1 MSTTGDKLP
10 LVGSRAQNTMTQT
23 TKKSNEP
30 LKTDS
35 LDKIRN
41 IGFIAHIDAG
51 KTTVTEQVLFVTGRI
66 HRVGGVDEGTTA
78 MDWMPQEKERG
89 ITITAAATNASWN
102 DYQLNIIDTPGHV
115 DFTAEV
121 ERSLRVLDGGIVVL
135 DAVAGVQSQSETVWR
150 QADTYDVPRIC
161 FVNKM
166 DRVGAS
172 YERTIESIRRRLRA
186 NPVAV
191 QLPIGEES
199 EFRGVVDL
207 IDGTATIYPSS
218 AKGNGQKGNAHLDRL
233 TQAPIPP
240 ECQESFQTYRQSMV
254 EKIVETDETLLIQYL
269 EGEQIEGDAL
279 RHALRRA
286 TISGELVPVL
296 CGSAMGGKGVEPLL
310 DGIIDYLPSPLDIPP
325 VEGIDPRTE
334 KTVIRL
340 PDDDAPLAA
349 LAFKV
354 ATDPYVGRLVFL
366 RIYSGKILTGG
377 SVTNVTKGHRERMGR
392 LLRMHANSREELE
405 EVSAGDICA
414 AVGLKDTF
422 TGDTIGGATEQV
434 ILEPPKFPEPVVSVA
449 IEPGSRAD
457 QDKLT
462 DALRKLSD
470 EDPTFV
476 VKYNNETGQTVMSG
490 MGELHLEVLVDRMRR
505 EFNVEAHVGKPRVS
519 YREAL
524 TKSVCVEGRF
534 VRQTGG
540 HGQFGHVWLELE
552 PLEQGGGI
560 VFENAI
566 VGGKIPREYI
576 SAVEKGV
583 REAVNNGPLAG
594 YPLVDLKIRLVDGS
608 YHQVD
613 SSELAFRSAGILAIR
628 QGVPRGSPVLLE
640 PIANLEVVTPG
651 EYLSD
656 VLGDLGTR
664 RAQIGTIE
672 GQDRLQTVRALL
684 PLGETFSYTT
694 ALRSATQGRASYT
707 MEFRH
712 YQPVP
717 ENVLRSLLAVA

>member
-1 MSTTGDKLP
+1 
-10 LVGSRAQNTMTQT
+10 MTQT
-23 TKKSNEP
+23 TRKSKETNSNENP
-30 LKTDS
+30 LA
-35 LDKIRN
+35 KIRN

-51 KTTVTEQVLFVTGRI
+51 KTTVTEQVLFATGRI
-66 HRVGGVDEGTTA
+66 HRIGGVDEGTTT
-78 MDWMPQEKERG
+78 MDWMAQEKERG
-89 ITITAAATNASWN
+89 ITITAAATNASWK

-150 QADTYDVPRIC
+150 QADTYQVPRIC

-191 QLPIGEES
+191 QLPMGEES
-199 EFRGVVDL
+199 KFRGVIDL
-207 IDGTATIYPSS
+207 IDGIATVYPTMGI
-218 AKGNGQKGNAHLDRL
+218 KGDANLDRL
-233 TQAPIPP
+233 TEEEVPA
-240 ECQESFQTYRQSMV
+240 EYEDAYQTYRQAMI
-254 EKIVETDETLLIQYL
+254 EKIVETDEDLLIQYL
-269 EGEQIEGDAL
+269 EGEQIANED
-279 RHALRRA
+279 LRRSMRNA
-286 TISGELVPVL
+286 TIKGELVPVF
-296 CGSAMGGKGVEPLL
+296 CGSAMVGKGVEPLL
-310 DGIIDYLPSPLDIPP
+310 DAIIAYLPSPLDIPP
-325 VEGIDPRTE
+325 TEAIDPRTE
-334 KTVIRL
+334 ETVYRL
-340 PDDDAPLAA
+340 PEGDGPLAA

-366 RIYSGKILTGG
+366 RIYSGTIKTGG
-377 SVTNVTKGHRERMGR
+377 SVTNVTKGNRERMGR

-405 EVSAGDICA
+405 EVKAGDICA

-422 TGDTIGGATEQV
+422 TGDTIGGATGQA

-449 IEPGSRAD
+449 IEPTTRAD

-505 EFNVEAHVGKPRVS
+505 EFSVDAHVGKPRVS
-519 YREAL
+519 YREAI
-524 TKSVCVEGRF
+524 TKPVRVEGRF

-583 REAVNNGPLAG
+583 REAIHNGPLAG
-594 YPLVDLKIRLVDGS
+594 YEIVDMKVRLVDGS

-613 SSELAFRSAGILAIR
+613 SSEMAFRSAGVLAIR
-628 QGVPRGSPVLLE
+628 LGLPKGAPVLLE
-640 PIANLEVVTPG
+640 PISDLEVVTPG

-664 RAQIGTIE
+664 RAQIRTIE
-672 GQDRLQTVRALL
+672 GQDNLQTVRANL

-694 ALRSATQGRASYT
+694 ALRSATQGRASYS
-707 MEFRH
+707 MEFRY
-712 YQPVP
+712 YQTVP

>member
-1 MSTTGDKLP
+1 M
-10 LVGSRAQNTMTQT
+10 
-23 TKKSNEP
+23 
-30 LKTDS
+30 
-35 LDKIRN
+35 
-41 IGFIAHIDAG
+41 
-51 KTTVTEQVLFVTGRI
+51 
-66 HRVGGVDEGTTA
+66 
-78 MDWMPQEKERG
+78 
-89 ITITAAATNASWN
+89 
-102 DYQLNIIDTPGHV
+102 
-115 DFTAEV
+115 
-121 ERSLRVLDGGIVVL
+121 
-135 DAVAGVQSQSETVWR
+135 WR
-150 QADTYDVPRIC
+150 QADTYNVPRIC

-186 NPVAV
+186 NPGPI

-199 EFRGVVDL
+199 QFCGVVDL
-207 IDGTATIYPSS
+207 IDGLATIYPSN
-218 AKGNGQKGNAHLDRL
+218 GNGNGHNSDTRVDRL
-233 TQAPIPP
+233 TEEPIPP
-240 ECQESFQTYRQSMV
+240 GYEETFQSYRQAMV
-254 EKIVETDETLLIQYL
+254 EKIVETDEKLLIRYL
-269 EGEQIEGDAL
+269 EGEQIENDTL
-279 RHALRRA
+279 RQALRRA
-286 TISGELVPVL
+286 TIAGDLVPVL
-296 CGSAMGGKGVEPLL
+296 CGSAIGGKGVEPLL
-310 DGIIDYLPSPLDIPP
+310 DGIIAYLPSPLDIPP

-334 KTVIRL
+334 KAVIRL
-340 PDDDAPLAA
+340 PDDEAPLAA

-366 RIYSGKILTGG
+366 RIYSGKIQTGA
-377 SVTNVTKGHRERMGR
+377 SVTNVTKGHRERLGR

-405 EVSAGDICA
+405 EVAAGDICA
-414 AVGLKDTF
+414 GVGLKDTF
-422 TGDTIGGATEQV
+422 TGDTISGATEQV

-449 IEPGSRAD
+449 IEPGTRAD
-457 QDKLT
+457 QDRLT

-470 EDPTFV
+470 EDPTFI
-476 VKYNNETGQTVMSG
+476 VKYNSETGQTIMSG
-490 MGELHLEVLVDRMRR
+490 MGELHLDVLVERMRR
-505 EFNVEAHVGKPRVS
+505 EFNVDAHVGKPRVS
-519 YREAL
+519 YREAI
-524 TKSVCVEGRF
+524 TKAVRVEGRF

-583 REAVNNGPLAG
+583 REAINNGPLAG
-594 YPLVDLKIRLVDGS
+594 YQIVDLKIRLVDGS

-628 QGVPRGSPVLLE
+628 LGLPKGAPVLLE
-640 PIANLEVVTPG
+640 PISDLEVVTPG

-656 VLGDLGTR
+656 VLSDLGTR
-664 RAQIGTIE
+664 RAQIRTIE
-672 GQDRLQTVRALL
+672 GQDGLQTVRALL

-707 MEFRH
+707 MEFRY

-717 ENVLRSLLAVA
+717 ENVLGALLAVA